1 MYFFLFLANEKWII
15 YDLTRVLN
23 PPRSKSGTISTES
36 DWDDTKA
43 VISQLVFHTQSPIS
57 DEMGVT
63 FYSNGLL

>member
-1 MYFFLFLANEKWII
+1 MYFTAFITNEKWII
-15 YDLTRVLN
+15 HDLTTVLN

-63 FYSNGLL
+63 FYSDGLL